1 MEVLTIILIV
11 LFCIDIAISAVNGVL
26 DGKHESELNY
36 RLRRIERLLDRE
48 MCESVFPEYSAGY
61 KAARLCDYC
70 KYCNK
75 SDKVCGLD
83 GEPLENIDCT
93 DCVSYAAKG
102 DDNENL

>member
-11 LFCIDIAISAVNGVL
+11 LFSVDIVL
-26 DGKHESELNY
+26 SGITGAFSGKHESEMNY

-48 MCESVFPEYSAGY
+48 MRESVFPEYSAGR
-61 KAARLCDYC
+61 KAKRLCDYC
-70 KYCNK
+70 KYCNE

-93 DCVSYAAKG
+93 DCASYAAKG

>member
-26 DGKHESELNY
+26 DGKHESEMNY
-36 RLRRIERLLDRE
+36 RLRRMELLLDRE
-48 MCESVFPEYSAGY
+48 RSERVFPEYTPNRSAE
-61 KAARLCDYC
+61 RLCDYC
-70 KYCNK
+70 KYCNE

-93 DCVSYAAKG
+93 DCASYATKG
-102 DDNENL
+102 DDNEKI

>member
-1 MEVLTIILIV
+1 MEVLTIPLIV

-26 DGKHESELNY
+26 DGKYESEMNY

-48 MCESVFPEYSAGY
+48 MRESMFPEYSAGH
-61 KAARLCDYC
+61 KVKRLCDCC
-70 KYCNK
+70 KYCNEK
-75 SDKVCGLD
+75 DCVCGLD

>member
-1 MEVLTIILIV
+1 MEVLITILIV

-26 DGKHESELNY
+26 DGKHESELND
-36 RLRRIERLLDRE
+36 RLRRMELLLDRE
-48 MCESVFPEYSAGY
+48 RRESVFPEYTY
-61 KAARLCDYC
+61 DRKAERLCDRC
-70 KYCNK
+70 KHCNE

-93 DCVSYAAKG
+93 DCASYIAKG

>member
-1 MEVLTIILIV
+1 MEVLTILLIV

-36 RLRRIERLLDRE
+36 RLRRMERLLDRE
-48 MCESVFPEYSAGY
+48 MRESVFPEYSAGC

-93 DCVSYAAKG
+93 DCASYAAKG

>member
-1 MEVLTIILIV
+1 MEVLTILLIV

-26 DGKHESELNY
+26 DGKHESEMNY

-48 MCESVFPEYSAGY
+48 MRESVCPEDSAGC
-61 KAARLCDYC
+61 KAKRLCDYG
-70 KYCNK
+70 KHCNE

-93 DCVSYAAKG
+93 DCASYAAKG